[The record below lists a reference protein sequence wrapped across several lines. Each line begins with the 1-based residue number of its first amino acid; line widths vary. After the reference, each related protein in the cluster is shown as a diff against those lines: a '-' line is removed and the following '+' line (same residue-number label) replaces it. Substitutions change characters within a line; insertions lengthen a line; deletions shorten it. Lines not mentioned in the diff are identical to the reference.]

1 MDFTWGN
8 LLEKEIKQ
16 YKLGHIRHV
25 AIRISPSVN
34 SWRSESSNISLVVLN
49 KLLFAPSKYLFT
61 KITKSRTD
69 GTTDSQYLHIKSPR
83 RRQET
88 ALGSTHLT
96 KQMFFPCY
104 FQFRLFHFTTFWCH
118 FWGESEFQNTF
129 WGQVIFCFLSMAK
142 FGLYQA
148 VLHLLRWFPA
158 ITLLLPTYSFGCFV
172 VGVVIL
178 VRLWRY

>member
-1 MDFTWGN
+1 M
-8 LLEKEIKQ
+8 EKEIKQ

-118 FWGESEFQNTF
+118 FWGESEVQNTF
-129 WGQVIFCFLSMAK
+129 WNLGSSFK
-142 FGLYQA
+142 DEK
-148 VLHLLRWFPA
+148 VLFSVPPSI
-158 ITLLLPTYSFGCFV
+158 ITSVFDL
-172 VGVVIL
+172 IL
-178 VRLWRY
+178 G